1 MSPLLSIDH
10 KCLFFLYTCIQH
22 HGNKRKKSKKKRKQI
37 GTVYF
42 RAKTTWNER
51 IVDSSSQKN
60 WKSEAACLCLEM
72 QNNKKIKMLGDI
84 APIISLLQHYTARL
98 QTPWL
103 DRKFGKSLCYWPHS
117 LNWFQR
123 DPQFAWRKLTHWNST
138 WVSIILAQLTL
149 FVFEMFDFRSSPLY
163 VYIFWPI
170 PLCFF
175 ALWAE
180 TSTPSP
186 QFCFQPKT
194 IKKNQDFRNGWG
206 FSVLEACFTK
216 IQKFFSEK
224 TKKRRLFFLQKSVNT
239 KKFPSKLWCNKIDS
253 SKAIFVVFFL
263 LSLVSIQNHQL
274 QLYFLR
280 VRK

>member
-22 HGNKRKKSKKKRKQI
+22 HGNKRKKSKKKTKRKQI

-186 QFCFQPKT
+186 QFCFQPKL
-194 IKKNQDFRNGWG
+194 IKKIRTSGMVGDFQ
-206 FSVLEACFTK
+206 FSKRAL
-216 IQKFFSEK
+216 QKFKNSFLKRPKKGDFFSY
-224 TKKRRLFFLQKSVNT
+224 KK
-239 KKFPSKLWCNKIDS
+239 
-253 SKAIFVVFFL
+253 
-263 LSLVSIQNHQL
+263 VSIQKSSHQN
-274 QLYFLR
+274 YD
-280 VRK
+280 VIK

>member
-1 MSPLLSIDH
+1 MEIKERNP
-10 KCLFFLYTCIQH
+10 
-22 HGNKRKKSKKKRKQI
+22 KKKTKRKQI

-163 VYIFWPI
+163 VYIFLTYPSLLLC
-170 PLCFF
+170 PL
-175 ALWAE
+175 
-180 TSTPSP
+180 S
-186 QFCFQPKT
+186 
-194 IKKNQDFRNGWG
+194 RNIHSQS
-206 FSVLEACFTK
+206 SVLFSAQNYQKKSGLQEWLGIFSSRSVLYKNSK
-216 IQKFFSEK
+216 ILFWKDQKKETFFP
-224 TKKRRLFFLQKSVNT
+224 TKKCQY
-239 KKFPSKLWCNKIDS
+239 KKVPIKIMM
-253 SKAIFVVFFL
+253 
-263 LSLVSIQNHQL
+263 
-274 QLYFLR
+274 
-280 VRK
+280 

>member
-1 MSPLLSIDH
+1 MEIKERNP
-10 KCLFFLYTCIQH
+10 
-22 HGNKRKKSKKKRKQI
+22 KKTKRKQI

-186 QFCFQPKT
+186 QFCFQPKI
-194 IKKNQDFRNGWG
+194 IKKKSGLQEWLGIFSSR
-206 FSVLEACFTK
+206 SVLYKNSK
-216 IQKFFSEK
+216 ILFWKDQKKETFFP
-224 TKKRRLFFLQKSVNT
+224 TKKCQY
-239 KKFPSKLWCNKIDS
+239 KKVPIKIMM
-253 SKAIFVVFFL
+253 
-263 LSLVSIQNHQL
+263 
-274 QLYFLR
+274 
-280 VRK
+280 